1 RFLSGYDKVLATA
14 APKNPQ
20 LILQGNELVS
30 GCIGFGPGAC
40 SGAGAGA
47 DADADADVYIDADT
61 DADADDS
68 SVCMGLGSAQTS
80 ASSASSVTEFD
91 GEFAAASCKHSRAAY
106 KDSSSQTAAETTASY
121 NDVFRRKWEYY
132 FAYCEGAFATRTLG
146 CSQLVFSRTYNE
158 GLCDPSLIG

>member
-1 RFLSGYDKVLATA
+1 
-14 APKNPQ
+14 

-30 GCIGFGPGAC
+30 GCIG
-40 SGAGAGA
+40 SGAVANIDADA

-61 DADADDS
+61 DADDS
-68 SVCMGLGSAQTS
+68 SVCMGLGSAQKS

-91 GEFAAASCKHSRAAY
+91 GEFAAASCRHGRTAC
-106 KDSSSQTAAETTASY
+106 KDSSSSSSQTAAETTASY

-158 GLCDPSLIG
+158 DLSNIKLLA